1 MKNYSSP
8 FSVIEVKEN
17 EKKKGKNYYQVIVSE
32 GARVKR
38 SWRTLKQSRA
48 FTRVRGNAES
58 DRIGS
63 RRFPVLPL
71 VFFLCIADNPTGEL
85 SGRGKTITFS
95 TSPPRRAQARY
106 DGQGKIAHGG
116 TDDWIGTKLR
126 YGANFLRLRGR
137 YPFSSLYESH
147 ARASHDSSLPFQ
159 RLSDR

>member
-1 MKNYSSP
+1 MKLQEITMKTSMKNYSSP

-71 VFFLCIADNPTGEL
+71 VFFSA
-85 SGRGKTITFS
+85 
-95 TSPPRRAQARY
+95 
-106 DGQGKIAHGG
+106 
-116 TDDWIGTKLR
+116 LR
-126 YGANFLRLRGR
+126 TTRPAN
-137 YPFSSLYESH
+137 
-147 ARASHDSSLPFQ
+147 
-159 RLSDR
+159 